1 MRNSKAPTN
10 RNSYISCVRDA
21 TSKGE
26 NPGVCDALR
35 NSKPLK
41 SDAMKATPND
51 SNMGDNMA
59 MNTSMPLKRKKP
71 NPITIPME
79 RKYR

>member
-41 SDAMKATPND
+41 SDAM
-51 SNMGDNMA
+51 GDNMA